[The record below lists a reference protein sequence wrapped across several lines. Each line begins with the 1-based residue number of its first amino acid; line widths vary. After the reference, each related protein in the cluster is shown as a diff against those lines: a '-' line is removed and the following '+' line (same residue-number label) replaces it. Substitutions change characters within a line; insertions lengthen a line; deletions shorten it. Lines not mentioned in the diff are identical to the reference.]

1 MSSGYQILDCGDFHK
16 LEKVGDVRLH
26 RPAAS
31 AVWPANLDK
40 GEWKNYDAKFER
52 DRGGEGDWTIKNKS
66 IPDHWDI
73 AIDDL
78 KFRIRLTGFGHLG
91 IFPEQMKN
99 WQIMQKI
106 IKQRTSKN
114 SSEDFKVL
122 NLFAYTGG
130 STLACANAGAE
141 VVHVDASKT
150 SVSWARENAELS
162 GLADKTIRWIVDDVQ
177 DFVAREIRR
186 GNKYQGIIL
195 DPPSYGRGPKK
206 QIWKIE
212 QHLNPLLK
220 SLSELMADDFCFWL
234 LSSHSQGYT
243 PVAHENQLRCYISKD
258 RKGKYIS
265 EEMLLESIQ
274 GQFLPSGSS
283 SLWTAEEV

>member
-1 MSSGYQILDCGDFHK
+1 MGDTYSILDCGDFHK
-16 LEKVGDVRLH
+16 LEQVGSVRLH

-31 AVWPANLDK
+31 AVWPANLAKSD
-40 GEWKNYDAKFER
+40 WKKHDALFER
-52 DRGGEGDWTIKNKS
+52 DRGGEGEWSLKNKS
-66 IPDHWDI
+66 IPEHWDI
-73 AIDDL
+73 AIDNL

-91 IFPEQMKN
+91 IFPEQQKN
-99 WQIMQKI
+99 WQLIQKI
-106 IKQRTSKN
+106 IKARSTTPDN
-114 SSEDFKVL
+114 FKVL

-130 STLACANAGAE
+130 STLASAIGGAS

-162 GLADKTIRWIVDDVQ
+162 GLAEHPLRWIVDDVQ
-177 DFVAREIRR
+177 DFVLREIRR

-206 QIWKIE
+206 QVWKIE

-220 SLSELMADDFCFWL
+220 QLSQLMADDFGFWL

-243 PVAHENQLRCYISKD
+243 PIAHENQLKCFIPKSLG
-258 RKGKYIS
+258 GKYIS
-265 EEMLLESIQ
+265 EEMILESAQ
-274 GQFLPSGSS
+274 GQLLPSGSS
-283 SLWTAEEV
+283 SLWTSEDV